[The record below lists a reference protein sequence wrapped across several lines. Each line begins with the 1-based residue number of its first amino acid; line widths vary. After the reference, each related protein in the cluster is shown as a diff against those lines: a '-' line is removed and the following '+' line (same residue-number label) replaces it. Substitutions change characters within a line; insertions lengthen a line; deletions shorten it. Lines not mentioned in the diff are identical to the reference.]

1 MGVRVCSA
9 RGCLNSL
16 EDRRPQTKYC
26 GRACSQRAY
35 IDRRFSRG
43 SVTTLDDNVQLP
55 IPIAFGAMLMAQN
68 LSSKVNLRLAA
79 LTYQVLLQISGDDVE
94 LIEPVIQE
102 LFDSVESMNSGTRQ
116 QLVEEVLPQA
126 EVVVENFL
134 LAQR

>member
-1 MGVRVCSA
+1 
-9 RGCLNSL
+9 
-16 EDRRPQTKYC
+16 
-26 GRACSQRAY
+26 
-35 IDRRFSRG
+35 
-43 SVTTLDDNVQLP
+43 
-55 IPIAFGAMLMAQN
+55 MLMAQN